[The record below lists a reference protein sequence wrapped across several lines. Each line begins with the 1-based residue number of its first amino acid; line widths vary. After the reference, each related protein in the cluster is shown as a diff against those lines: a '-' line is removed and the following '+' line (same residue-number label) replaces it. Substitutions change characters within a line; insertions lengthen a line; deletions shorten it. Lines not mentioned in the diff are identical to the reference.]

1 MIDLRSY
8 CLFVSVVSFI
18 SNVDLFKGEN
28 RGIRGCHLK
37 YYVSKTV
44 ARFDNCVI
52 MLIIEAVL
60 EIYIDSVVLFLY
72 FLKIIF
78 L

>member
-1 MIDLRSY
+1 MTQEKIAVL
-8 CLFVSVVSFI
+8 
-18 SNVDLFKGEN
+18 
-28 RGIRGCHLK
+28 GIVILK
-37 YYVSKTV
+37 YYVSKTG

-60 EIYIDSVVLFLY
+60 ENCIDTVLLFLY

-78 L
+78 LLVSDKY